1 MFGHFNQAELT
12 VSITNKINTYRQEAD
27 QERQLPKH
35 SFRRLVAQQLRAW
48 AEALEPTPSF
58 APDERRLRGA

>member
-12 VSITNKINTYRQEAD
+12 VVITDKINTYCQEAEW
-27 QERQLPKH
+27 ERQLPKH
-35 SFRRLVAQQLRAW
+35 SLRRRVAQQLRAW

-58 APDERRLRGA
+58 GRTNRRLHGA